1 MLLVKVTSKQTT
13 ILVFNRGYAKLRK
26 DQVQPQ
32 NMQTGYSLR
41 GKQIDIPTYR
51 RSKVMPQRKN
61 IKAEI

>member
-1 MLLVKVTSKQTT
+1 MLLVKGKQTT

-32 NMQTGYSLR
+32 NMQTGYSPR
-41 GKQIDIPTYR
+41 GKQIDIPTCR
-51 RSKVMPQRKN
+51 RSEVMPQRKI

>member
-1 MLLVKVTSKQTT
+1 MLLVKGKQTT
-13 ILVFNRGYAKLRK
+13 ILVFNRGYAKLKK
-26 DQVQPQ
+26 DQVQ

-51 RSKVMPQRKN
+51 RSEVMPQRKN